1 MLGKS
6 LLVTLENPVKA
17 SLQRENMPDKPLLID
32 ETITSRPSTPPW
44 VACADLLISAKERT
58 WVGLC
63 YRVSES
69 YQDSVKI
76 FCSNLST
83 QIIRYNDLSSVES
96 QDLYKDFPPEFD
108 WVEIKW
114 TDITADTVEVEQLDS
129 GFWYYNEFAKNIQAV
144 AFALDDIDEVVQ
156 RYSLKFPSLD
166 SFAHFQP
173 RFA

>member
-1 MLGKS
+1 M
-6 LLVTLENPVKA
+6 
-17 SLQRENMPDKPLLID
+17 
-32 ETITSRPSTPPW
+32 
-44 VACADLLISAKERT
+44 
-58 WVGLC
+58 
-63 YRVSES
+63 
-69 YQDSVKI
+69 KI

-83 QIIRYNDLSSVES
+83 QIIRYNDLLSVES

-129 GFWYYNEFAKNIQAV
+129 GFWYYDEFAKNTQAV

-166 SFAHFQP
+166 SFLHFQP